1 MEAYPNAKVLLSVRD
16 PQKWYTSVK
25 NTIYQFYLMGNVFPY
40 NIFFRL
46 MDGKLSNMVANVCCL
61 PTNGLPGKE
70 VKNSRS
76 RIPES
81 YQNKRIPKIIDFYFS
96 GMYNSIS
103 KGEEA
108 SINHFNQWVQ
118 EVKKT
123 VPSDKLLVFEVKEGW
138 GPLCKFLEVPVPNIP
153 FPNTND
159 TAQMKKRLRGVQ
171 IAAYSLILGVP
182 TVLAAILYFTKQY
195 WSKYVPFL

>member
-1 MEAYPNAKVLLSVRD
+1 MIIFRELMEAYPNAKVLLSVRD

-46 MDGKLSNMVANVCCL
+46 MDGKLSTMVANVCCL

-76 RIPES
+76 RQLI
-81 YQNKRIPKIIDFYFS
+81 QNHIKIRGSQKSLISIS

-118 EVKKT
+118 EVKNT

-138 GPLCKFLEVPVPNIP
+138 SPLCKFLEVPVPNIP
-153 FPNTND
+153 FPNID
-159 TAQMKKRLRGVQ
+159 VKQ
-171 IAAYSLILGVP
+171 IGTCLLK
-182 TVLAAILYFTKQY
+182 F
-195 WSKYVPFL
+195 